1 VVVGAYVRAKTDDEA
16 RRMATEA
23 IAKVGLTSLSDR
35 IASELTSKE
44 LRLMELARAL
54 AGQPRLL
61 LLDET
66 LAGLGQSEAEEL
78 ILVLRRL
85 AAENITIV
93 IIEHTMHVMVR
104 LVDRFLVLDH
114 GKVLTEGPP
123 ESIIRDKSVVEAYL
137 GKKWSAA

>member
-1 VVVGAYVRAKTDDEA
+1 VGAFVRASSDDQA
-16 RRMATEA
+16 RRMAQEA
-23 IAKVGLTSLSDR
+23 IEMVGLSDISNR

-78 ILVLRRL
+78 IMVLRRL
-85 AAENITIV
+85 ADKNITIV

-104 LVDRFLVLDH
+104 LVDRFVVLDH